1 MHRTLSNTLFICG
14 AALLGALLGSGCPG
28 PEPSGGQYAVLDGYN
43 LFYVDQGTNQPLP
56 GGGTTPTVLLV
67 SGLGDNVTVWE
78 KVQKQLAAHTRVIA
92 YDRGGIGWSDMGPNP
107 RTGGQIALELRNL
120 LDVAEIPGPYLVVGH
135 SFGGLYARLFANA
148 YPDDVVGMVLVDA
161 VHEDRENRQALLL
174 EPGSLRLVQTV
185 ERFVTNA
192 ITDGGSLGEY
202 QNRVNT
208 FQEIRAKR
216 RLPNIPLI
224 FLSRDK
230 DEFSYLPRGSAPA
243 YQLENELDEG
253 QTALV
258 PRGELRVITGSNH
271 VVQQDNPQAVVK
283 AIIDVMQAATGET
296 TP

>member
-1 MHRTLSNTLFICG
+1 MHKPRFSWILACG
-14 AALLGALLGSGCPG
+14 VLLLGSTLGAGCPG
-28 PEPSGGQYAVLDGYN
+28 PEPSGGLYADLGDYN
-43 LFYVDQGTNQPLP
+43 LFYLDQGENQAAAN
-56 GGGTTPTVLLV
+56 GATTPTVVLV
-67 SGLGDNVTVWE
+67 SGLGDNVTVWD
-78 KVQKQLAAHTRVIA
+78 KVMRRLSSRTRVVT

-107 RTGGQIALELRNL
+107 RTGGQIALELHNL
-120 LDVAEIPGPYLVVGH
+120 LAAADIPGPYLVVGH

-148 YPDDVVGMVLVDA
+148 YPTEVVGMVLIDA

-174 EPGSLRLVQTV
+174 EPSSLQTVQTV

-192 ITDGGSLGEY
+192 ITTGGSLGEY

-208 FQEIRAKR
+208 YQEIRAKR

-230 DEFSYLPRGSAPA
+230 NEFSYLPRGSAPA

-258 PRGELRVITGSNH
+258 PRGELRVVSGANH
-271 VVQQDNPQAVVK
+271 VVQQDNPDAVVK
-283 AIIDVMQAATGET
+283 AILDVMDTAMEGATS
-296 TP
+296 